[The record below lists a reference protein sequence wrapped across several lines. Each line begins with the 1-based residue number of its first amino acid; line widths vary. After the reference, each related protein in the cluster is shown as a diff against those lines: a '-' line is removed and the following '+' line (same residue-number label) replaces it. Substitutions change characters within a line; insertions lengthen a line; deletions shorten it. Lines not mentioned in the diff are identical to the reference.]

1 MPRSK
6 KKRLTFLL
14 HPTRREIYKVICENP
29 GAYFYNLAA
38 DLAEE
43 NISSGTLSYHLKKL
57 EETGLITSI
66 KMEGKRVYL
75 PKMLREPDI
84 EKLYLLLR
92 NDNAKKIFLYIVNH
106 EGCYQNEIARE
117 IQSHHDTVR
126 YHVEKL
132 EEEGLITRDKEK
144 KKVRFYVG
152 PRGEELLNGSLN
164 IVTQRFTDFLRSKL
178 ASECGGHIVE
188 VLEQSRKHV
197 VIRIACP
204 GEDDITFSLQLE
216 EWTLEEDKNSDDK
229 ADETD

>member
-106 EGCYQNEIARE
+106 EGCYQ
-117 IQSHHDTVR
+117 
-126 YHVEKL
+126 KK
-132 EEEGLITRDKEK
+132 EG
-144 KKVRFYVG
+144 
-152 PRGEELLNGSLN
+152 
-164 IVTQRFTDFLRSKL
+164 
-178 ASECGGHIVE
+178 
-188 VLEQSRKHV
+188 
-197 VIRIACP
+197 ACC
-204 GEDDITFSLQLE
+204 EDR
-216 EWTLEEDKNSDDK
+216 
-229 ADETD
+229 